1 MSKYFSA
8 RFQKLYPYIPGEQ
21 PQDQQYIKLNT
32 NESPFPPAPEVLD
45 AAAEAAENLQLY
57 SDPRSMALRRAIA
70 KQYGLTAMNVAVGNG
85 SDELLNFAF
94 IAFGNRK
101 APFAYPGITYG
112 FYPVCLN
119 VNAVARKRIPLK
131 EDFTIDP
138 ADYFDLGTNIVLANP
153 NAPTGLLLSVE
164 QIEQIVAAN
173 PDHVVIVDEAY
184 IAFGG
189 ETCIPLVKKYPNLLV
204 LHTFSKSH
212 SLAGARLGYAIG
224 QKELIADVNKV
235 KNCINPYNINRMT
248 TACGIAALEAKAYY
262 QNNIHTIVDNRNFT
276 ALALRHRGFEVLPS
290 AANFLMIKPA
300 FCTGEELYQGL
311 KERGIL
317 IRYWKITRIAGWCR
331 VTIGTIEQMT
341 KMIAAIDQ
349 MMAEKTEE

>member
-1 MSKYFSA
+1 MSKYFSI
-8 RFQKLYPYIPGEQ
+8 RYKNLHPYTPGEQ

-32 NESPFPPAPEVLD
+32 NESPFPPAPAVLD

-57 SDPRSMALRRAIA
+57 SDPRSLELRRAIA
-70 KQYGLTAMNVAVGNG
+70 KEHGLSALNVAVGNG

-94 IAFGNRK
+94 IAFGNKK
-101 APFAYPGITYG
+101 AAFTYPSVTYG
-112 FYPVCLN
+112 FYSVCLN
-119 VNAVARKRIPLK
+119 VNTVARRSIPLK

-138 ADYFDLGTNIVLANP
+138 EEYLDLGTNIVLANP

-173 PDHVVIVDEAY
+173 PDHAVIVDEAY

-204 LHTFSKSH
+204 LRTFSKSH

-224 QKELIADVNKV
+224 QKDLIADVNKV

-248 TACGIAALEAKAYY
+248 AACGIAALEAEDYY
-262 QNNIHTIVDNRNFT
+262 QQNIQTIMDNRNFT
-276 ALALRHRGFEVLPS
+276 ALALRRRGFEVLPS
-290 AANFLMIKPA
+290 AANFLLVKPD
-300 FCTGEELYQGL
+300 FCTGEALYEGL
-311 KERGIL
+311 KDRGIL
-317 IRYWKITRIAGWCR
+317 VRHWKTSRIAGWCR
-331 VTIGTIEQMT
+331 ITIGTIEQMT
-341 KMIAAIDQ
+341 KLIGAIDQ
-349 MMAEKTEE
+349 MMAEKTEG